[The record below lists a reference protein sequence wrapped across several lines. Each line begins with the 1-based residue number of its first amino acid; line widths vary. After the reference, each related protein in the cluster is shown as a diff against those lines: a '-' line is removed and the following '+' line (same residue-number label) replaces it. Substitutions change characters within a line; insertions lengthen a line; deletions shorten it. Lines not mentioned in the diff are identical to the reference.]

1 MFSSIHKESYH
12 TAKRKDISTKAVP
25 FPPAQNLKQK
35 NSGFEKISS
44 ISNLRRH
51 VARSAS
57 SSACIEIPSLD
68 MKRFMSNTKFE
79 FRYFCYEYQIKV
91 CPKTLGLY
99 LVLFKKF
106 CLAKVGQLQSW
117 SLSFCHP
124 KDVVRL

>member
-12 TAKRKDISTKAVP
+12 AAKRKDISTKAVP

-51 VARSAS
+51 VAGSAS

-68 MKRFMSNTKFE
+68 MKRFTQNLSSDFSVTNIRLRRASKL
-79 FRYFCYEYQIKV
+79 YV
-91 CPKTLGLY
+91 Y

-124 KDVVRL
+124 KDVVRLQK